1 MLETGMVI
9 DGKYK
14 ILSVIGRGGMSTVYL
29 AINEKANKPWA
40 IKEIRREDFRELEVD
55 KKEIGMMKRL
65 KHPHLPSIIDV
76 IERDGSLLIV
86 MDYIEGRSLDDI
98 LREQGAQTEEAVM
111 EWAKQLADVLAYLH
125 SRRPR
130 IIYRDMK
137 PANVMLKPD
146 GNVMLIDF
154 GAAREFKPSKIRD
167 TVALGTLGY
176 AAPEQYE
183 PDGQSDERT
192 DIYGLG
198 VMLFELLTGENPHRL
213 CPVRKLDPF
222 LSAGCEAVILRC
234 TQIKKEDRYR
244 SCEEL
249 LYALEHYREL
259 DERYRRRQKRKLFRF
274 LRPAALAVVLGIS
287 AGVSGG
293 LSAHLSRSN
302 YGAFLL
308 AAGNSASKEE
318 ELDNYRKA
326 IRLDPYREDAYLAF
340 LEDGLLDDQIL
351 TAEESGLLRSVL
363 IDRTEDGNT
372 CEQEFAKNKDGYAR
386 FSYEAGI
393 AYYYKFEEEGNKRNA
408 KNYFEIAA
416 AADSL
421 TESER
426 ARSERLAL
434 IAGYYSRIG
443 TEDAA
448 GDESVTYRDYW
459 DDLTR
464 LTSGNLASKDNERTA
479 LVVYEELVGQV
490 VSGTPKFRDDG
501 VEKEELL
508 SCLSLIEEHLGTD
521 FKKYGDERQKL
532 KDAIM
537 QARRLVESAYRE
549 V

>member
-154 GAAREFKPSKIRD
+154 GAAREFKPSKTRD

-372 CEQEFAKNKDGYAR
+372 CEQEFTKNKDGYAR

-549 V
+549 A